1 MKRLLPLVAAVALS
15 GCFFRFS
22 DPAYTFKRLEAEEPP
37 GPEFSLLL
45 VTVRSDPGVL
55 GTPEFFSLWFRRV
68 DPNGKSASSVGASS
82 QKWFRAFRPRTV
94 KDGNFLILLPPGV
107 YELGTMVDTGFLGQE
122 QIWRASGEA
131 RVASRIHI
139 TRPGIYDLGTLRVTA
154 QSLMQSAML
163 VSMGDAFSPERVAL
177 LKDAV
182 RGTSWEKVMNQ
193 QPPPKKKPGPND
205 TTAALPAE
213 DGDRT

>member
-1 MKRLLPLVAAVALS
+1 VKRLLPLVASLALS
-15 GCFFRFS
+15 GCLFRLS
-22 DPAYTFKRLEAEEPP
+22 DPVYAFQRLEAEEPP
-37 GPEFSLLL
+37 GPEYSLLL
-45 VTVRSDPGVL
+45 VTVRSDPGLL

-68 DPNGKSASSVGASS
+68 DPNGKTAPSVGASS

-94 KDGNFLILLPPGV
+94 KDGNFLILAPPGV
-107 YELGTMVDTGFLGQE
+107 YELRTMLDSGFLGQE
-122 QIWRASGEA
+122 QIWHVSGDA
-131 RVASRIHI
+131 GVASRIHI

-154 QSLMQSAML
+154 QSLMQSATL

-177 LKDAV
+177 LRDAV

-193 QPPPKKKPGPND
+193 PPKKKRGAGD
-205 TTAALPAE
+205 TTVTALPAE